1 MLYDY
6 KKRVIDLKRPG
17 LFPGERIDYH
27 GPIIVARNML
37 HRDRTARRVKV
48 DKDFIYQS
56 AWVLAYENK
65 WP

>member
-17 LFPGERIDYH
+17 LFPGERIVYH
-27 GPIIVARNML
+27 GPIIVVHNML

-48 DKDFIYQS
+48 DKDFIYQTD
-56 AWVLAYENK
+56 
-65 WP
+65 